1 MRPIRS
7 AAALLLAA
15 SASLALASCGLF
27 GSRGPV
33 RIAAI
38 GSLNPASTPLSGE
51 LSAANAALLDA
62 SAQGLVGFD
71 GDGQIDVGLADRWT
85 VTADGR
91 SYIFRIREAKWTN
104 GRKVMA
110 EDVAATLR
118 SYLAPASRNLLKDD
132 FPEIDTI
139 KAMTDSVIEIRLT
152 VPQPNMLE

>member
-1 MRPIRS
+1 MRLVRP

-15 SASLALASCGLF
+15 SASFALTSCGLF

-33 RIAAI
+33 KIAAI
-38 GSLNPASTPLSGE
+38 GALNATANPLNGE
-51 LSAANAALLDA
+51 LSAANAALLDG

-71 GDGQIDVGLADRWT
+71 SDGQIDVGLAERWT

-118 SYLAPASRNLLKDD
+118 S
-132 FPEIDTI
+132 
-139 KAMTDSVIEIRLT
+139 
-152 VPQPNMLE
+152 